1 MPGCKRICLVLRL
14 EACVC
19 ILMVPVWGHADPG
32 GTRMLTPLR
41 FSKFL
46 EIANKRCF
54 SYANQPVQNSHLLH
68 LALTLWATVSL
79 S

>member
-1 MPGCKRICLVLRL
+1 MPGGKRICLVLRL
-14 EACVC
+14 EACAC

-32 GTRMLTPLR
+32 GTAPLR